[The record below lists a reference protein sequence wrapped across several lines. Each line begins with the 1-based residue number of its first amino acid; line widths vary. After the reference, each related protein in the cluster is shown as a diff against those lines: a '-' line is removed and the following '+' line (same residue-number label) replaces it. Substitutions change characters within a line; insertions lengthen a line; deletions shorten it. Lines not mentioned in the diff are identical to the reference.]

1 MEAKKI
7 SLKLSAIAISVVLAS
22 CGGGGSSGY
31 FDSGSSS
38 GGGTGT
44 DGTGSGTGTTA
55 SEADLLSVG
64 QSKSNLNAGTADS
77 MTLTIRTLDKNGGII
92 PNAKVELQI
101 VDAATSGAS
110 LSTPTKVTSDEKGVV
125 TTDLVLAS
133 NPNLNFKMNREIT
146 VIVTSGKAKQ
156 TLTIPVNGT
165 AITISSDVNLLE
177 EGQSAT
183 VTVKAVDSAAK
194 PLVGAKASLVDAAGN
209 EVTAVTTTGSDGSA
223 VFKIQYDKVK
233 NSANQKLE
241 LVGKIAVDGQNQSV
255 ANLLTA
261 GGITLAANIA
271 NNVLQAV
278 SDSSPVGVGAAKKI
292 TVKVTA
298 NTQAEL
304 TGKTVN
310 FETTNGT
317 VTPSSAITNIRQENG
332 KWVGDA
338 STTLTGT
345 IAAVATVSAQFGNNV
360 VYLSQQISAGAPK
373 TVSIQS
379 ETAVLAPGTSTKVI
393 ALVKGANGTPIPNTK
408 VNFTVLKDTSIS
420 GRLSQPSAIT
430 DGAGRAT
437 VIYTAGSAQTLGG
450 GVEIKA
456 SAGDATAP
464 APVYSENLLLTV
476 STQSA
481 FITVAHN
488 EKILKLANDSTNYY
502 KEFSASVVDT
512 AGNPI
517 PNQKISI
524 SLDLVSFYKG
534 EFKWVRDYS
543 YGQDGT
549 GSWGWYSRLD
559 WSRDY
564 MTYVDK
570 VAKRVVTYVECPS
583 NEFPNAVSILASDG
597 SVLNTTGS
605 FVTDAQG
612 KFDFKVRYNRNY
624 SNWLR
629 VNLTASTIVST
640 KDNKTALSFMP
651 PVAEDDVDN
660 LTGSERP
667 DRISPYGTNITNCTM
682 YK

>member
-278 SDSSPVGVGAAKKI
+278 SDSSPVGVGVAKDI

-317 VTPSSAITNIRQENG
+317 VTPTSPISNIRQENG

-338 STTLTGT
+338 STTLKGT

-379 ETAVLAPGTSTKVI
+379 ETSVLAPGASTKVI
-393 ALVKGANGTPIPNTK
+393 ALVKDANGTPIPNTK
-408 VNFTVLKDTSIS
+408 VNFTVLKDTSS
-420 GRLSQPSAIT
+420 NGRLSQPSAMT

-456 SAGDATAP
+456 QASNATAP

-488 EKILKLANDSTNYY
+488 ETILKVANDSTNYY

-549 GSWGWYSRLD
+549 GIWGWYSSLD

-629 VNLTASTIVST
+629 VNLTASTVVST

-660 LTGSERP
+660 LAGKYRP